1 MVTKKGV
8 ALTVAIIGGF
18 VAASFLIYLIPQSPQ
33 SDIITLGDAKERL
46 EFVMDRN
53 KVVIDEFQT
62 VFRLWENGDIDKN
75 TFDSSADVSKEQVS
89 MMILELRGKQIP
101 NEWNQSYVLF
111 IQALD
116 NYKAYIEKT
125 KEYVDLKS
133 TGQTGPEK
141 ERGYLDAMSK
151 ALDRAQ
157 SLTQESIDAMP

>member
-33 SDIITLGDAKERL
+33 SDIITLGDARERL
-46 EFVMDRN
+46 EFAMDRN
-53 KVVIDEFQT
+53 KVVVDEFQK
-62 VFRLWENGDIDKN
+62 VFRLWENGDIDRN
-75 TFDSSADVSKEQVS
+75 TFDSSADVSIEQVS

-101 NEWNQSYVLF
+101 NEWNQSYVLL

-125 KEYVDLKS
+125 KEYVGFKS
-133 TGQTGPEK
+133 TGQTDPDK

-157 SLTQESIDAMP
+157 SLTQESINAMP

>member
-1 MVTKKGV
+1 LVTKKGV
-8 ALTVAIIGGF
+8 GLTVAIIGGF

-33 SDIITLGDAKERL
+33 SDIITLGDAREQL

-125 KEYVDLKS
+125 KEYVDFKS
-133 TGQTGPEK
+133 TGQTDPEK

-157 SLTQESIDAMP
+157 SLTQESINAMP

>member
-1 MVTKKGV
+1 LVTKKGV

-75 TFDSSADVSKEQVS
+75 TFDSSADVSIEQVS

-125 KEYVDLKS
+125 KEYVDFKS

-157 SLTQESIDAMP
+157 SLTQESINAMP

>member
-1 MVTKKGV
+1 LVTKKGV
-8 ALTVAIIGGF
+8 ALTVAIIVGF

-33 SDIITLGDAKERL
+33 SDIITLGDAREQL

-125 KEYVDLKS
+125 KEYVDFKS
-133 TGQTGPEK
+133 TGQTDPEK

-157 SLTQESIDAMP
+157 SLTQESINAMP

>member
-1 MVTKKGV
+1 LVTKKGV
-8 ALTVAIIGGF
+8 ALTVAIIVGF

-33 SDIITLGDAKERL
+33 SDIITLGDAREQL

-62 VFRLWENGDIDKN
+62 VFRLWENGDIDKT
-75 TFDSSADVSKEQVS
+75 TFDSSADVSIEQVS

-125 KEYVDLKS
+125 KEYVDFKS
-133 TGQTGPEK
+133 TGQTDPEK

>member
-1 MVTKKGV
+1 LVTKKGV

-125 KEYVDLKS
+125 KEYVDFKS
-133 TGQTGPEK
+133 TGQTDPEK

-157 SLTQESIDAMP
+157 SLTQESINAMP

>member
-8 ALTVAIIGGF
+8 ALTVAIIVGF

-33 SDIITLGDAKERL
+33 SDIITLGDAREQL

-125 KEYVDLKS
+125 KEYVDFKS
-133 TGQTGPEK
+133 TGQTDPEK

-157 SLTQESIDAMP
+157 SLTQESINAMP

>member
-8 ALTVAIIGGF
+8 ALTVAIIVGF

-33 SDIITLGDAKERL
+33 SDIITLGDAREQL

-75 TFDSSADVSKEQVS
+75 TFDSSADVSIEQVS

-125 KEYVDLKS
+125 KEYVDFKS
-133 TGQTGPEK
+133 TGQTDPEK

-157 SLTQESIDAMP
+157 SLTQESINAMP